1 MPGLAGRSP
10 SHDTESDRQEVASM
24 LQAMAH
30 RGTSHTIWQPRPI
43 DPCLGSCHHEPTPP
57 LISHD
62 SGYSL
67 FMDGTVFDSDSEPV
81 DAPFLLCEFRKN
93 GTVALNR
100 LSGDF
105 AIAVWDAPRHEL
117 TLIRD
122 PFGARP
128 LYFTSSSAGFCFA
141 SEIKGLLALP
151 HIRPILNRGRIG
163 DFFSQNSRAST
174 VRAPSTKGSTESP
187 PADRSRSPTA
197 ESSPLA
203 IGPSRPPRPTH
214 QGLRITSMGSP
225 TTLRRPSPAIIG
237 NPVTPGFFSAED
249 STPRPSPRWPF
260 QWAFRHRKPFPS
272 LPATTILIAWRAG
285 RLKAFNPTSRFTRK
299 AMTPRR

>member
-128 LYFTSSSAGFCFA
+128 LYFTSSSAGYCFA

-163 DFFSQNSRAST
+163 DFFFLRT
-174 VRAPSTKGSTESP
+174 R
-187 PADRSRSPTA
+187 
-197 ESSPLA
+197 
-203 IGPSRPPRPTH
+203 
-214 QGLRITSMGSP
+214 GLRP
-225 TTLRRPSPAIIG
+225 
-237 NPVTPGFFSAED
+237 
-249 STPRPSPRWPF
+249 
-260 QWAFRHRKPFPS
+260 
-272 LPATTILIAWRAG
+272 
-285 RLKAFNPTSRFTRK
+285 
-299 AMTPRR
+299 